1 VLKQIDISLL
11 WLINREGEK
20 LVRDYLNAIEKN
32 QFMVLQSVVQLMD
45 GLRNSGV
52 DGPKIESMLE
62 EWKKRDNITK
72 DEHKNLKTSETYLR
86 KFLASIYE
94 RLSPKEQDLIKK
106 KVMKFDFKL
115 VDDFTLKQVNRDI
128 KDRMVNAVIPRQQ
141 FYDWCVDIMEVKCNG
156 CTKDWN
162 TCDLH
167 QVFENN
173 FVPESGF
180 DCTNCKFAY
189 SSE

>member
-1 VLKQIDISLL
+1 M
-11 WLINREGEK
+11 
-20 LVRDYLNAIEKN
+20 RDYLNSIEKN
-32 QFMVLQSVVQLMD
+32 QFMVLQSVTQLMD

-72 DEHKNLKTSETYLR
+72 DEHKNLKT
-86 KFLASIYE
+86 
-94 RLSPKEQDLIKK
+94 
-106 KVMKFDFKL
+106 
-115 VDDFTLKQVNRDI
+115 VNRDI
-128 KDRMVNAVIPRQQ
+128 KDKMQYAVMPRQQ

-180 DCTNCKFAY
+180 DCSNCKFAY
-189 SSE
+189 QVG